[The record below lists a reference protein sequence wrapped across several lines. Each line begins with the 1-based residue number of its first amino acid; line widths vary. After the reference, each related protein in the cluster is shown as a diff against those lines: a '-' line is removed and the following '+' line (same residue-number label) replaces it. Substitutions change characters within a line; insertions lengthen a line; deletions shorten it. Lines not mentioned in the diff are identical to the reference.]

1 MVSVENLLKTKYY
14 IGYSSLRYK
23 MSVKDFKNVPMEELS
38 MVEIA
43 SEILKE
49 NKQKEMKFDDL
60 FSQVKSIVGDRGA
73 DQIATF
79 YTDLNIDGS
88 FISLGDNKWG
98 LRSWYPIDSIDEAL
112 HEIDDTVDE
121 EIVAKPVKKPTTN
134 NFDDDDV
141 IDYNDDDP
149 EDDNLDAVVVEDD
162 EESPEDE
169 AAIVEDIDDDEDAE
183 DVATDM
189 NLTEVDEEDLDD
201 LGDDDEEK

>member
-1 MVSVENLLKTKYY
+1 
-14 IGYSSLRYK
+14 
-23 MSVKDFKNVPMEELS
+23 MSVKDFKNVPVDELS
-38 MVEIA
+38 MAEIA

-49 NKQKEMKFDDL
+49 NNQKEMKFDDL
-60 FSQVKSIVGDRGA
+60 FSQVKSIVGDRGTN
-73 DQIATF
+73 QMATF

-121 EIVAKPVKKPTTN
+121 EIAAKPVKKAATN

-149 EDDNLDAVVVEDD
+149 EDDNLDAVVVEND
-162 EESPEDE
+162 EETPEDE
-169 AAIVEDIDDDEDAE
+169 AAIVEDIDEDDDEE
-183 DVATDM
+183 DVAADM

-201 LGDDDEEK
+201 VDDDEEK